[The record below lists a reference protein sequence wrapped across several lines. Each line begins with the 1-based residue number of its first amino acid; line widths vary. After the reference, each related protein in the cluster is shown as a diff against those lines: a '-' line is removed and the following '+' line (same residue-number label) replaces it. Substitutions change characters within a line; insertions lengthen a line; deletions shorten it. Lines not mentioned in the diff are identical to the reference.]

1 MPLAPFLSAIVGWLR
16 AGYPEGVPDVDY
28 IPLFALLGSQ
38 LTNEEVNEIAG
49 ELSQESDPGSAEAI
63 KRAIA
68 AVTDH
73 HEPKDSDVARVR
85 ARLAA
90 GGWPLAKPDDFD
102 PAHRP

>member
-1 MPLAPFLSAIVGWLR
+1 MPLRPFLTSIVAWLR

-38 LTNEEVNEIAG
+38 LTNDEVNAIAQ
-49 ELSQESDPGSAEAI
+49 ELETTSNPESAEAI

-85 ARLAA
+85 ARLAE
-90 GGWPLAKPDDFD
+90 GGWPLAKPEHSD
-102 PAHRP
+102 PVRWP